1 MRRPDAKSLALA
13 RAVQRKIANADDP
26 RIYIRQ
32 AQEWALK
39 FSRQRPEDIWLAEW
53 VERLSLAL
61 ASDDGLADLYTL
73 MLSPEQH
80 GIDMRS
86 SSPFAGVLTQSERT
100 AVLRAFESEW
110 AA

>member
-1 MRRPDAKSLALA
+1 MLRADAKSLALA
-13 RAVQRKIANADDP
+13 KAVHNKISTCDNPRAYLQQSMD
-26 RIYIRQ
+26 
-32 AQEWALK
+32 WALR
-39 FSRQRPEDIWLAEW
+39 FSTQRPEDVWLAEW
-53 VERLSLAL
+53 VKLLSLAL
-61 ASDDGLADLYTL
+61 VSDDGLSYLYAL

-100 AVLRAFESEW
+100 EVLRTFEKEW